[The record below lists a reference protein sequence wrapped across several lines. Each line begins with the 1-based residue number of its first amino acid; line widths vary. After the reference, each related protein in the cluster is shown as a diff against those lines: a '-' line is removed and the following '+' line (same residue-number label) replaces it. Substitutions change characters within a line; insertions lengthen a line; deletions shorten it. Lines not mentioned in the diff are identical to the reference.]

1 MVDIKVSGTLIWY
14 FYVSKR
20 EVWLMS
26 RQINPDESNPFI
38 EIGNIIAENS
48 YNKNKKDI
56 VLEGMA
62 IDVIINKDD
71 ALIIG
76 EIKKSSKY
84 IKSSEMQLLYYLIR
98 LKEIGISAK
107 GQLLFPREKKRL
119 DVILDDEK
127 EKELRKTIYEI
138 YKIIEQPNP
147 PEVKKISFC
156 KKCAYEEF
164 CYS

>member
-14 FYVSKR
+14 FYVCKR

-84 IKSSEMQLLYYLIR
+84 IKSSEMQLLYYLMR

>member
-14 FYVSKR
+14 YYVCKR

-26 RQINPDESNPFI
+26 RQINPNEENPFI

-48 YNKNKKDI
+48 YNKGTKGI

-62 IDVIINKDD
+62 IDVILNKGET
-71 ALIIG
+71 LIIG
-76 EIKKSSKY
+76 EIKKSSNY
-84 IKSSEMQLLYYLIR
+84 IKSSEMQLVYYLMR

-107 GQLLFPREKKRL
+107 GQLLFPKEKKRI
-119 DVILDDEK
+119 DVILDENK
-127 EKELRKTIYEI
+127 EKELKKTIYEI
-138 YKIIEQPNP
+138 YKIIEQPSP
-147 PEVKKISFC
+147 PEVNKIQFC